1 MAKGLDFIC
10 IKCSMRDRHQNP
22 SRAKLHTSKQGVN
35 MKPTQTQASRMHPD
49 EWALRV
55 DLAACYR
62 LVALYGWSDL
72 VFTHISAKLPASV
85 SGEDHQFLINPYGL
99 MFDEITASSLVK
111 VDMQCNKLDAEN
123 PHPVNPAGF
132 VIHSAVH
139 EARHEA
145 GCVLHTH
152 TRSGVAVS
160 AQKNGV
166 LPISQQSTFVLASLA
181 YHGYEGV
188 AIRDDEKLRLQKD
201 LGEANYLMLRNHG
214 LLTVGRTIEDAFLQ
228 MYTFENTCRI
238 QVDALAGQNQGSDLT
253 AIDPQVLTGVAH
265 AMKVQ
270 TGGLG
275 GNFVWPSLIRKLD
288 RENPGYDV

>member
-1 MAKGLDFIC
+1 M
-10 IKCSMRDRHQNP
+10 N
-22 SRAKLHTSKQGVN
+22 N
-35 MKPTQTQASRMHPD
+35 KPDTMHPD

-85 SGEDHQFLINPYGL
+85 TGGEDQFLINPYGL

-111 VDMQCNKLDAEN
+111 VDMACNKLDDS

-139 EARHEA
+139 AVRHDA

-152 TRSGVAVS
+152 TRAGVAVS
-160 AQKNGV
+160 AQKHGV

-181 YHGYEGV
+181 YHDYEGV
-188 AIRDDEKLRLQKD
+188 AIRDDEKARLQAD
-201 LGEANYLMLRNHG
+201 LGSANYLMLRNHG
-214 LLTVGRTIEDAFLQ
+214 LLTVGKTIADAFLS

-238 QVDALAGQNQGSDLT
+238 QVDALAGQAGPSDLT
-253 AIDPQVLTGVAH
+253 AVNPKIVDGVSH

-270 TGGLG
+270 TGGIG
-275 GNFVWPSLIRKLD
+275 GAFVWPSLLRKLQ
-288 RENPGYDV
+288 RENPGFDV

>member
-1 MAKGLDFIC
+1 MGTA
-10 IKCSMRDRHQNP
+10 P
-22 SRAKLHTSKQGVN
+22 SHI
-35 MKPTQTQASRMHPD
+35 HPD
-49 EWALRV
+49 EWQLRV

-85 SGEDHQFLINPYGL
+85 TGGEEQFLINPYGL

-111 VDMQCNKLDAEN
+111 VDMACNKVGDS

-132 VIHSAVH
+132 VIYSAVH
-139 EARHEA
+139 AVRPDA

-152 TRSGVAVS
+152 TRAGVAVS
-160 AQKNGV
+160 AQQHGV

-188 AIRDDEKLRLQKD
+188 AIRDDEKARLQAN
-201 LGEANYLMLRNHG
+201 LGQANFLMLRNHG
-214 LLTVGRTIEDAFLQ
+214 LLTVGKTIGDAFLS

-238 QVDALAGQNQGSDLT
+238 QVDALAGQSGAADLT
-253 AIDPQVLTGVAH
+253 AVNPQILSGVAH

-275 GNFVWPSLIRKLD
+275 GAFVWPSLLRKLQ
-288 RENPGYDV
+288 RENPGFDV